1 MIGEL
6 YGVVL
11 DCPDPTQ
18 LAEFYRELC
27 GGVITPDGE
36 WIDLVLESGVSIG
49 FQSCPGYVPPR
60 WPGDDG
66 DQQAHLDIR
75 VTDLAVADPAVRAA
89 GGRFLE
95 AHDGFYVYLDPAG
108 HPFCTVL

>member
-6 YGVVL
+6 CGVVL
-11 DCPDPTQ
+11 DCPDPMA
-18 LAEFYRELC
+18 LARFYRELC
-27 GGVITPDGE
+27 GGRITPDGE
-36 WIDLVLESGVSIG
+36 WVDLVLASGVSIG
-49 FQSCPGYVPPR
+49 FQACPGYVPPR

-75 VTDLAVADPAVRAA
+75 VPDLAAADPAIRAA

-95 AHDGFYVYLDPAG
+95 AHDGFYVYLDPVG

>member
-11 DCPDPTQ
+11 DCPDPTS
-18 LAEFYRELC
+18 LAEFYRSLL
-27 GGVITPDGE
+27 GGRVQADGE
-36 WIDLVLESGVSIG
+36 WIDLVLASGVSVS

-60 WPGDDG
+60 WPGTDG
-66 DQQAHLDIR
+66 DQQAHLDVR
-75 VTDLAVADPAVRAA
+75 VPDLAAADPAVRAA

>member
-11 DCPDPTQ
+11 DCPDPAT
-18 LAEFYRELC
+18 LAEFYRSLL
-27 GGVITPDGE
+27 GGRIQTDVE
-36 WIDLVLESGVSIG
+36 WVDLVLASGVIIS

-60 WPGDDG
+60 WPGTDG
-66 DQQAHLDIR
+66 DQQAHLDVR
-75 VTDLAVADPAVRAA
+75 VADLAAADPTVRAA

-95 AHDGFYVYLDPAG
+95 AHDGFYVYLDPVG